1 MRVVS
6 DHVDIWF
13 FVYDQQSFAQRVFT
27 DNKLYIQMFG
37 FLNHKKQFCF
47 NDDRFVV
54 EKFYYETE
62 LEERVNEFVGEDNFY
77 REQMEAA
84 TGYTAGP
91 SGLYPEIIVVPD

>member
-13 FVYDQQSFAQRVFT
+13 FVYDQQSFLQRAFT
-27 DNKLYIQMFG
+27 NNKQYIQMFG
-37 FLNHKKQFCF
+37 FLDHRKQFCF
-47 NDDRFVV
+47 NNNDFIV

-77 REQMEAA
+77 KEQMEAA

>member
-6 DHVDIWF
+6 DHVNMWF
-13 FVYDQQSFAQRVFT
+13 FVYDQQSFLQRVLN

-37 FLNHKKQFCF
+37 FLNKDKVFCF
-47 NDDRFVV
+47 NDDAFTV